1 MPVYRPRQGDRQ
13 HTPVR
18 LPATVVG
25 RDQEQVTM
33 SRALQEPG
41 QCHLHIAGPRG
52 SGKTLLATVAL
63 TDTPATV
70 CYVPCRRYD
79 TQYQV
84 LARLTAVLTGE
95 AVADGYRTA
104 YLQRTIA
111 AALADTPAIL
121 VLDDVEFLLHN
132 DGDDLLYVLS
142 RLDQPG
148 QFTIVTIATPTV
160 DLPTL
165 LDDRTYSSY
174 QPQSVPVAPYT
185 EEQAAQILGIHAG
198 TVVPQPVTEAAVRW
212 LARQTTNIH
221 LGLHWLIRAAEAH
234 EAQAVIT
241 SRTIQLLRWDAL
253 HRYWRYTLREFTRHH
268 AIALKA
274 VEQVTAQTDRVYTG
288 MVYDQYAT
296 LCRCRGWQPLTARR
310 IGDFLDHLEL
320 LGLIQVERYHGG
332 TEGKTRLIRL
342 TPLEEL

>member
-1 MPVYRPRQGDRQ
+1 MPVYRPPRGDQ
-13 HTPVR
+13 QLMPVQV
-18 LPATVVG
+18 PEIVVG
-25 RDQEQVTM
+25 RDQEQAAM
-33 SRALQEPG
+33 SRALQAPG

-52 SGKTLLATVAL
+52 SGKTLLAMVTLA
-63 TDTPATV
+63 DAPATV

-111 AALADTPAIL
+111 AALADTPAIF
-121 VLDDVEFLLHN
+121 VLDDVEFLLQN
-132 DGDDLLYVLS
+132 DGDGLLYALS

-148 QFTIVTIATPTV
+148 QLTIVTIATPAV
-160 DLPTL
+160 DLPTM

-198 TVVPQPVTEAAVRW
+198 TVVPQPVTEAAVRR

-221 LGLHWLIRAAEAH
+221 IGLH
-234 EAQAVIT
+234 
-241 SRTIQLLRWDAL
+241 
-253 HRYWRYTLREFTRHH
+253 
-268 AIALKA
+268 
-274 VEQVTAQTDRVYTG
+274 
-288 MVYDQYAT
+288 
-296 LCRCRGWQPLTARR
+296 
-310 IGDFLDHLEL
+310 
-320 LGLIQVERYHGG
+320 
-332 TEGKTRLIRL
+332 
-342 TPLEEL
+342 